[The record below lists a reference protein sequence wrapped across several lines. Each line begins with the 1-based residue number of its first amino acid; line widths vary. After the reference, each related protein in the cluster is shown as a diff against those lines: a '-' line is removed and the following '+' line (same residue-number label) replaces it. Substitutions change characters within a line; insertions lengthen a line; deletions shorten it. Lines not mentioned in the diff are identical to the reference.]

1 MVLFCIILT
10 FFLIIGFSFL
20 YTTFFFNPEELADNI
35 KKGSVFIPGIR
46 PGRKTADFFNYILT
60 RLGFVGALYL
70 GLLALLP
77 AGVHALFNIPFYLRS
92 MSGTSLLIMVG
103 VALETAAQIES
114 YLIENRYEG
123 FLSSG
128 RLKGR
133 R

>member
-1 MVLFCIILT
+1 
-10 FFLIIGFSFL
+10 
-20 YTTFFFNPEELADNI
+20 
-35 KKGSVFIPGIR
+35 
-46 PGRKTADFFNYILT
+46 
-60 RLGFVGALYL
+60 
-70 GLLALLP
+70 LLALLP
-77 AGVHALFNIPFYLRS
+77 AGVYALFNIPFSLRS